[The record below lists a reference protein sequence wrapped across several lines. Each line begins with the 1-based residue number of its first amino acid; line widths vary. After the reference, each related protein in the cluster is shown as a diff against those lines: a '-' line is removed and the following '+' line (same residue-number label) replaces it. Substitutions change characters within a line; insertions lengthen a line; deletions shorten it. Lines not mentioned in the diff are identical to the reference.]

1 MAESKVSLRPTAEKL
16 LGLPM
21 FCPMTNVKRIF
32 LPKSNGKSFSMS
44 ISTNSR
50 IDVHKS
56 MTFGSDQV
64 NSSEDDN
71 ENESNVSTLAHLHS
85 YKSSNRFPSLQRI
98 NCHFQPVKPL

>member
-1 MAESKVSLRPTAEKL
+1 
-16 LGLPM
+16 
-21 FCPMTNVKRIF
+21 
-32 LPKSNGKSFSMS
+32 
-44 ISTNSR
+44 
-50 IDVHKS
+50 

-85 YKSSNRFPSLQRI
+85 YKSSNRFLSLQRI